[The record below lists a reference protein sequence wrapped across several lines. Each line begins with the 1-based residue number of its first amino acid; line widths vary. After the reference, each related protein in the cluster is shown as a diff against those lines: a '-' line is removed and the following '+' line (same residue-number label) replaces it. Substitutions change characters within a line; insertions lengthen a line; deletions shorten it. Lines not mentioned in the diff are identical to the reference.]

1 MEQSAF
7 EHERREHVRRF
18 SEAYPDRQVQD
29 AGTEVGGYAV
39 GQQVH
44 ARRYNSDNP
53 ALDIRFHGTIVAF
66 IDMVNE
72 MGDREV
78 QAIIRTAAG
87 VRRVQLGLVEASL
100 GEEA

>member
-1 MEQSAF
+1 M
-7 EHERREHVRRF
+7 
-18 SEAYPDRQVQD
+18 
-29 AGTEVGGYAV
+29 
-39 GQQVH
+39 
-44 ARRYNSDNP
+44 
-53 ALDIRFHGTIVAF
+53 IVEF

>member
-1 MEQSAF
+1 MDQSAF

-29 AGTEVGGYAV
+29 VGMEVGGYVV
-39 GQQVH
+39 GQQAC

-53 ALDIRFHGTIVAF
+53 VQDIRFSGTIVAF

-78 QAIIRTAAG
+78 QAIIRSVAG
-87 VRRVQLGLVEASL
+87 VRRVPLGLVEASP
-100 GEEA
+100 EDEA